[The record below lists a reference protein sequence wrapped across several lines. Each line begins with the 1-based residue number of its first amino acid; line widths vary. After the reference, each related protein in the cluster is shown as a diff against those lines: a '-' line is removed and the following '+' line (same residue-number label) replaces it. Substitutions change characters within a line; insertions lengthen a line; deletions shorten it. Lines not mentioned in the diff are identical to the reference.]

1 MLLNRFEILER
12 KLNDMI
18 EIKNKEYN
26 EIQSN
31 LNSIIQNYQ
40 RKKFVVDASIE
51 SENSQL

>member
-1 MLLNRFEILER
+1 LER

-31 LNSIIQNYQ
+31 FKLIIQNHQ
-40 RKKFVVDASIE
+40 RQKFLTDESIE
-51 SENSQL
+51 SEHSQL